1 MMQLWQ
7 PLALFPKL
15 TSNLVCFEVSHRE
28 EVWFI
33 LNEMLGYE
41 IFIIILRNQLRC
53 YLVALYLSGK
63 WGILLFC
70 DCDSPGL
77 SFPELS
83 ARSCGHMKVKLMC
96 RHLCELPL
104 WWDTKTDYDT
114 DNYYQVLLRRGV
126 VFHTFSLALFCFSFT
141 KLGA

>member
-7 PLALFPKL
+7 PVALFSKM

-53 YLVALYLSGK
+53 YLVAGYPSGK

-83 ARSCGHMKVKLMC
+83 AKSYDHMKVKLMC
-96 RHLCELPL
+96 RHLYELPL
-104 WWDTKTDYDT
+104 WWGIKTDYGI
-114 DNYYQVLLRRGV
+114 DNYYQVLLRKVV
-126 VFHTFSLALFCFSFT
+126 VFNIFYFVQSI
-141 KLGA
+141 